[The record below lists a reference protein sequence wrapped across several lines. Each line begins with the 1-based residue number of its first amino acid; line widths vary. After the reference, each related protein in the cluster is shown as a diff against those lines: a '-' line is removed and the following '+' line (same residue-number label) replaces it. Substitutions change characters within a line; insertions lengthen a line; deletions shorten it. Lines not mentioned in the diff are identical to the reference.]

1 MSQATIYAVVGV
13 VIFLFGVYG
22 VIARVDLLRRVVAA
36 NVMAAGV
43 FLFFVASAAPTPLA
57 PPDPVPQAMV
67 LTGIVVSVSATALG
81 LALVRYVRAADGEA
95 TLPEDR
101 QRGKD
106 GADQ

>member
-1 MSQATIYAVVGV
+1 MTRATIYAVVGIA
-13 VIFLFGVYG
+13 IFLLGLYA

-43 FLFFVASAAPTPLA
+43 FLFYVAMAAPTPMA

-81 LALVRYVRAADGEA
+81 LALVRYVRAATGEA
-95 TLPEDR
+95 KLPEDR
-101 QRGKD
+101 HT
-106 GADQ
+106 